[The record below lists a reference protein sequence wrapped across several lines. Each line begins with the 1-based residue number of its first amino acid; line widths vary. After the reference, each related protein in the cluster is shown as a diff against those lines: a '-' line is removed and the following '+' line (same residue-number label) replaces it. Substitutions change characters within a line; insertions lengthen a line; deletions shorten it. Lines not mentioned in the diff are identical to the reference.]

1 MKPNEKQ
8 VYKCFYLINLL
19 SNTSCNIEIF
29 RYDRKYQTVYILAV
43 NARGEEIEILVDRDG
58 ELKPL

>member
-1 MKPNEKQ
+1 M
-8 VYKCFYLINLL
+8 LL

-43 NARGEEIEILVDRDG
+43 NASEEIEILVARDG

>member
-1 MKPNEKQ
+1 M
-8 VYKCFYLINLL
+8 LL
-19 SNTSCNIEIF
+19 SNTSCNIEMF

-43 NARGEEIEILVDRDG
+43 NARGEEIEILVNRDG

>member
-43 NARGEEIEILVDRDG
+43 NASEEIEILVARDG